1 MSQLLGIAYMGATPS
16 MGILLKHQMF
26 LVLLLLGVLYT
37 KEMVH
42 CVEHVIEKLIQL
54 FTHLV

>member
-16 MGILLKHQMF
+16 MGFLLKHQML

-37 KEMVH
+37 KEMAH
-42 CVEHVIEKLIQL
+42 CVEPVIEKLIQP
-54 FTHLV
+54 FTYLA